1 MNGYE
6 KIVKIMQQ
14 QGSSPSMVFITTM
27 DTQKSCK
34 VNELMLDGDDLI
46 IAEHLKTGY
55 YKQNGDTMQF
65 VEPIKAND
73 TVLIVKINNE
83 QYAIIERL
91 VSL

>member
-1 MNGYE
+1 
-6 KIVKIMQQ
+6 MQQ